1 MDSATKESPKRK
13 RNESLSLSNPNKRL
27 DFSDDVSTPEKNKEM
42 EIEHYQTPTFPY
54 SDHASPY
61 PTIFRATPNNVSTK
75 SQPPSERTHIYKRP
89 SLDNKSQISPHVHSG
104 VAVDNDDGDDDDDDD
119 VIVIKNLT
127 PKKHYDK
134 NSSTPNSKIRGGRI
148 SEAYKMK
155 QRQPISRR
163 MLMPEDYGEGEGE
176 GEEKEND
183 DHVEG
188 MLM

>member
-1 MDSATKESPKRK
+1 M
-13 RNESLSLSNPNKRL
+13 
-27 DFSDDVSTPEKNKEM
+27 
-42 EIEHYQTPTFPY
+42 
-54 SDHASPY
+54 
-61 PTIFRATPNNVSTK
+61 
-75 SQPPSERTHIYKRP
+75 
-89 SLDNKSQISPHVHSG
+89 DNKSQISPHVHSG